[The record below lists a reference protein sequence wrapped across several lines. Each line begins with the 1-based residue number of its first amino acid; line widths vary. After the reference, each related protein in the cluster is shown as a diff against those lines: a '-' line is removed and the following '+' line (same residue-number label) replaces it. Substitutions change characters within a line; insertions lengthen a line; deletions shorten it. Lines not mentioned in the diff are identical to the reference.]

1 MFPDI
6 SEHQGAVDWSALG
19 AAYQAGQIE
28 AVSMRAGF
36 GTVRTDLQFAR
47 NQSECRARGI
57 PAIYYWF
64 NYPTFNSPQ
73 AEAAMFNRTVGP
85 LQPHEAMMG
94 DFEDDPASNSV
105 FPRGQAG
112 IDWANAFLA
121 ALQAPTNAA
130 WFYTYTSLFN
140 AVGMGPLLA
149 TWPFVWADY
158 SATPDSAFPAIA
170 RQFTDCGSTPGVV
183 GCCDQNRVLKPPL
196 SQWLTGGKTL
206 TQSEKYAW
214 VTIWAYAVCGAN
226 FTTEA
231 DINAWASKIADDG
244 SNLYQVLTQFRSN
257 TIPPRPNGRDGFNA
271 PVTALEQEVSQLQ
284 ISPVGRHTHSVT
296 LPAEAAQTITSSQP
310 Q

>member
-6 SEHQGAVDWSALG
+6 SEHQGAVDWNALG
-19 AAYQAGQIE
+19 AAFQAGQIE

-36 GTVRTDLQFAR
+36 GTVRADFQFAR

-57 PAIYYWF
+57 PAIFYWF

-85 LQPHEAMMG
+85 LRDGEAMMG
-94 DFEDDPASNSV
+94 DFEDDESDPNNPIL

-112 IDWANAFLA
+112 VDWASAFLS
-121 ALQAPTNAA
+121 ALESPTNAT

-158 SATPDSAFPAIA
+158 RAEVPDSTFPAIA
-170 RQFTDCGSTPGVV
+170 RQFTDCGQTPGVV

-196 SQWLTGGKTL
+196 SQWLQGGGM
-206 TQSEKYAW
+206 TQ
-214 VTIWAYAVCGAN
+214 
-226 FTTEA
+226 
-231 DINAWASKIADDG
+231 DQINALARVLIAVFKGRTPFDQAELDSIIG
-244 SNLYQVLTQFRSN
+244 QLTPGNFE
-257 TIPPRPNGRDGFNA
+257 A
-271 PVTALEQEVSQLQ
+271 AVTALELAPEYSGSDGVAALTLKNR
-284 ISPVGRHTHSVT
+284 IAKIPAGPPGPPGPATYVPHKHST
-296 LPAEAAQTITSSQP
+296 DTGTP
-310 Q
+310 